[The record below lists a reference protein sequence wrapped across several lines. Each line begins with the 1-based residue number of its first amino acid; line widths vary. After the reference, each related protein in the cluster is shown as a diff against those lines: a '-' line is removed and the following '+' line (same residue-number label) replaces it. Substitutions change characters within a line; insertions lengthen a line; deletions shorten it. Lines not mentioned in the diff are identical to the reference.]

1 MKVAIAKYLEYLRAV
16 KNSSPHTVLNYGK
29 DLDQFLTY
37 LSPPGAQPPTLA
49 GVRHP
54 VIREFIAHLHDQGLQ
69 KSSIARKLASLR
81 SFFKYCVREG
91 HLKENPARLVPTP
104 KLPKRIPSVL
114 SAEEMNG
121 FLNQLAGSGQA
132 GTDARA
138 LPKKQ
143 TLPERSP
150 AKNRS
155 GQAGAVP
162 NAEGLLLR
170 RDRALLE
177 LLYAAGLRVSELTG
191 LNLADIDQKERI
203 LRVRGKGSKERIV
216 PYGVKAQEAL
226 EKYWPLRE
234 QLLLRTA
241 GTRVVRSAAP
251 HTEAVF
257 LNYAGRR
264 LTQRSVGR
272 IVKKYVRLINV
283 NWDLHPH
290 SLRHAFATHLLAD
303 GADLRAIQELLGHQ
317 SLSTTQK
324 YTHASIRQL
333 MEIYD
338 KSHPHA

>member
-1 MKVAIAKYLEYLRAV
+1 MKQAIQKYLGYLRSV
-16 KNSSPHTVLNYGK
+16 RNSSPHTVLNYGK
-29 DLDQFLTY
+29 DLEQFAAY
-37 LSPPGAQPPTLA
+37 LSPPGVATPAVADITHQM
-49 GVRHP
+49 
-54 VIREFIAHLHDQGLQ
+54 IREYVGHLHSQKLE

-81 SFFKYCVREG
+81 SFFKFCVREG
-91 HLKENPARLVPTP
+91 MLKENPARLVPTP

-121 FLNQLAGSGQA
+121 FLNQLAADRPRLQPKRTGSAAKSQ
-132 GTDARA
+132 
-138 LPKKQ
+138 PEEQ
-143 TLPERSP
+143 TRPHRRRFPDEE
-150 AKNRS
+150 A
-155 GQAGAVP
+155 
-162 NAEGLLLR
+162 LLLR

-191 LNLADIDQKERI
+191 LNLADMDRREKM
-203 LRVRGKGSKERIV
+203 LRVRGKGNKERIV
-216 PYGVKAQEAL
+216 PYGGKAQEAL
-226 EKYWPLRE
+226 EAYWPVRE
-234 QLLLRTA
+234 QLLLRANTSRRGPA
-241 GTRVVRSAAP
+241 HS
-251 HTEAVF
+251 EAVF

-272 IVKKYVRLINV
+272 IVKKYVRLANI

-333 MEIYD
+333 MDIYD

>member
-1 MKVAIAKYLEYLRAV
+1 MKQAADKFLQYLRSV
-16 KNSSPHTVLNYGK
+16 KNSSPHTILNYGK
-29 DLDQFLTY
+29 DLEQFIAY
-37 LSPPGAQPPTLA
+37 LSPPGAQPPSLKEITHLI
-49 GVRHP
+49 VREYVGHMH
-54 VIREFIAHLHDQGLQ
+54 ELGLE
-69 KSSIARKLASLR
+69 KSSIARKLAALR
-81 SFFKYCVREG
+81 SFFKYCMREVMI
-91 HLKENPARLVPTP
+91 KENPAGLVATP

-121 FLNQLAGSGQA
+121 FLNQLAGMGPAAA
-132 GTDARA
+132 GG
-138 LPKKQ
+138 
-143 TLPERSP
+143 RSP
-150 AKNRS
+150 SKKP
-155 GQAGAVP
+155 AVSTSSVRLKGS
-162 NAEGLLLR
+162 AAASEGLLLR

-191 LNLADIDQKERI
+191 LNLEDIEQKERV
-203 LRVRGKGSKERIV
+203 LRVRGKGNKERIV
-216 PYGVKAQEAL
+216 PYGSKAQEAL
-226 EKYWPLRE
+226 QKYWPLRE
-234 QLLLRTA
+234 KLLEGA
-241 GTRVVRSAAP
+241 GLASA
-251 HTEAVF
+251 HNGAVF

-272 IVKKYVRLINV
+272 IVKKYVKLVNI

-338 KSHPHA
+338 KAHPHA

>member
-1 MKVAIAKYLEYLRAV
+1 MKQAIGKFLEYLRSV
-16 KNSSPHTVLNYGK
+16 KNSSRHTVSNYGK
-29 DLDQFLTY
+29 DLEQFVAY
-37 LSPPGAQPPTLA
+37 LSPPGVEAPAPSAVT
-49 GVRHP
+49 HMM
-54 VIREFIAHLHDQGLQ
+54 IREFVGHLHDQGLQ
-69 KSSIARKLASLR
+69 KSSIARKLAALR

-121 FLNQLAGSGQA
+121 FLNQLAEMGPPSSSA
-132 GTDARA
+132 PALARKRA
-138 LPKKQ
+138 QPLLQ
-143 TLPERSP
+143 RSS
-150 AKNRS
+150 AKS
-155 GQAGAVP
+155 ADSAE
-162 NAEGLLLR
+162 EGLLLR

-177 LLYAAGLRVSELTG
+177 MLYAAGLRVSELTG
-191 LNLADIDQKERI
+191 LNLVDIEQKERV
-203 LRVRGKGSKERIV
+203 LRVRGKGNKERIV
-216 PYGVKAQEAL
+216 PYGRKAQEAL
-226 EKYWPLRE
+226 DKYWPVRE
-234 QLLLRTA
+234 QLLLQASSGR
-241 GTRVVRSAAP
+241 RAAP

-272 IVKKYVRLINV
+272 IVKKYVRLVNV

>member
-1 MKVAIAKYLEYLRAV
+1 MKQAIQKYLGYLRSV
-16 KNSSPHTVLNYGK
+16 RNSSPHTVLNYGK
-29 DLDQFLTY
+29 DLEQFAAY
-37 LSPPGAQPPTLA
+37 LSPPGVATPAVADVTHQM
-49 GVRHP
+49 
-54 VIREFIAHLHDQGLQ
+54 IREYVGHLHSQKLE

-81 SFFKYCVREG
+81 SFFKFCVREG
-91 HLKENPARLVPTP
+91 MLKENPARLVPTP

-121 FLNQLAGSGQA
+121 FLNQLAA
-132 GTDARA
+132 DRPR
-138 LPKKQ
+138 LR
-143 TLPERSP
+143 PERA
-150 AKNRS
+150 AKSQPGEQTRPR
-155 GQAGAVP
+155 GGRFADEEA
-162 NAEGLLLR
+162 LLLR

-191 LNLADIDQKERI
+191 LNLADMDRREKM
-203 LRVRGKGSKERIV
+203 LRVRGKGNKERIV
-216 PYGVKAQEAL
+216 PYGGKAQEAL
-226 EKYWPLRE
+226 EAYWPVRE
-234 QLLLRTA
+234 QLLLHAAT
-241 GTRVVRSAAP
+241 GGRSPAP
-251 HTEAVF
+251 GEAVF

-272 IVKKYVRLINV
+272 IVKKYVRLANI

-333 MEIYD
+333 MDIYD